1 MITITPHWSER
12 WSERSLWPALLLTS
26 IAALAVDV
34 RADESASRPVA
45 TRHQMMKECM
55 AKQKASDA
63 GLSKEQMKKNCRD
76 VTETERENA
85 KADKTRADQT
95 AGTPRT

>member
-1 MITITPHWSER
+1 MTIKPR
-12 WSERSLWPALLLTS
+12 WSEGSLWWALLLAG
-26 IAALAVDV
+26 IAAVAVDV
-34 RADESASRPVA
+34 HADEAASKPVA

-76 VTETERENA
+76 VTGTERENA
-85 KADKTRADQT
+85 KADQKSADQ
-95 AGTPRT
+95 R